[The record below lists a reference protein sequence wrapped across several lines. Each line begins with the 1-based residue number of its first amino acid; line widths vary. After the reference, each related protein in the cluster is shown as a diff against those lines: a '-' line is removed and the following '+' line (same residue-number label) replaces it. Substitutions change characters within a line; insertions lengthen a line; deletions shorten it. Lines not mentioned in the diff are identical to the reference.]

1 MKKQSLAILV
11 IVIFNSFSL
20 YSQSDTTLVRL
31 KDIDPSF
38 RYDVR
43 YATINNFTGKILYP
57 SSEVYLRKKVADR
70 LSEAQAFVKMLG
82 FRLKVYDGYRPLSIQ
97 KILWDAT
104 KEKKYV
110 ANPATGSKHNRGAA
124 VDVTLVDAKGKEL
137 DMGSEFDSFSEMS
150 NSDAKGL
157 SEQVQ
162 KNRDVLTSAMQ
173 MFGFTPNP
181 KEWWHFDFEEWKKF
195 TVSDWKWW

>member
-1 MKKQSLAILV
+1 MKTQVVLILLLV
-11 IVIFNSFSL
+11 IFLPSL
-20 YSQSDTTLVRL
+20 LYCQPDTALVRL
-31 KDIDPSF
+31 RDIDPSI
-38 RYDVR
+38 RIDVR
-43 YATINNFTGKILYP
+43 YATTNNFTGKILYP
-57 SSEVYLRKKVADR
+57 GAELYLRKEVAER
-70 LSEAQAFVKMLG
+70 LSEVQAFIMMLG

-110 ANPATGSKHNRGAA
+110 VNPANGSKHNRGAA

-157 SEQVQ
+157 SENVK
-162 KNRDVLTSAMQ
+162 KNRDILTSAMQ
-173 MFGFTPNP
+173 MFGFVPNSR
-181 KEWWHFDFEEWKKF
+181 EWWHFDYEGWKKYS
-195 TVSDWKWW
+195 VLDWKWW